1 MRIIKTKRDLDL
13 FLKRLEDRSQGV
25 SLEITNTVRA
35 ILEDVKTK
43 GDQAVLKYTYKFD
56 SIKLHDLKIH
66 EREII
71 EYSKK
76 VDKKI
81 FQALELAKKRIWAFH
96 KRQKENSWSYREGK
110 SILGQIIR
118 PLERVGVYIPGG
130 KASYPSTALMNIIP
144 AQVAGV
150 KEIAACVPCPEGNVN
165 PYVMAVLKLL
175 GIKEVYKIGGAQA
188 IGAMAY
194 GTESIKRVDKIVGPG
209 NIYVATAKRLVFG
222 EVDIDMVAGPSEI
235 LVIADENARP
245 DFISA
250 DLLSQAEHDEFASSI
265 LLTNSIDFA
274 NSVRIEINSQLRKLK
289 RKDIAKK
296 SIDNYGAIILT
307 RDLFEAIDIANRI
320 SPEHLELNTK
330 KPERYL
336 KLIKNAGA
344 LFVGEWTPEAL
355 GDYIAGPNHT
365 LPTCGTA
372 RYSSPLGVYDFIK
385 RTSFLKFTK
394 NDFLR
399 LADPIKTISDIEG
412 LDAHGNSVKIR
423 EGV

>member
-13 FLKRLEDRSQGV
+13 FLKRLEERSQGV

-56 SIKLHDLKIH
+56 SIKLHDLKIY

-150 KEIAACVPCPEGNVN
+150 KEIAVCVPCTEGNVN

-344 LFVGEWTPEAL
+344 IFVGEWTPEAL